1 MIFDVKRQPDCGCL
15 FGSLVMRQTDDRAD
29 NDKALIASET

>member
-1 MIFDVKRQPDCGCL
+1 MRLHFW
-15 FGSLVMRQTDDRAD
+15 SLVMRQTDDRAD

>member
-1 MIFDVKRQPDCGCL
+1 MRLPFW
-15 FGSLVMRQTDDRAD
+15 SLVMRQPDDRAD

>member
-1 MIFDVKRQPDCGCL
+1 MIFDVKKAAGLRLP
-15 FGSLVMRQTDDRAD
+15 FWSLVMRQTDDRAD